1 MPVSLRRQV
10 IQRASNYCEYCG
22 LSQAGQE
29 AAFHVDH
36 IVPVTAHGATNLA
49 NLALACVSCSLRKG
63 SRRKAVDPRTNDTVD
78 LFHPRRKVWRLHFRW
93 DGNGRMVGLT
103 ATGRATVAALSMNR
117 SLAVAIRR
125 EEIIRG
131 REAARG
137 DAGEVD

>member
-1 MPVSLRRQV
+1 MAIPIHLRRQV
-10 IQRASNYCEYCG
+10 IQRAVNHCEYCG

-36 IVPVTAHGATNLA
+36 IVPVAARGATSPA

-63 SRRKAVDPRTNDTVD
+63 SRQKAVDPRANETVD
-78 LFHPRRKVWRLHFRW
+78 LYHPRRNAWRLHFRW
-93 DGNGRMVGLT
+93 DGNGRIVGLT

-125 EEIIRG
+125 EEIVRG
-131 REAARG
+131 RQP
-137 DAGEVD
+137 VV